1 MTDTNL
7 KKQNI
12 EYSDIKR
19 LNSFTEKSYSDI
31 SENNENSDLNN
42 PQRAIKLVFPNKS
55 ITIKFTIDLKEEE
68 KLEKKKELK
77 KILE

>member
-1 MTDTNL
+1 MINTTL

-12 EYSDIKR
+12 EYSDIK
-19 LNSFTEKSYSDI
+19 LFNSYCEENYSAI
-31 SENNENSDLNN
+31 SENNENPDLNN
-42 PQRAIKLVFPNKS
+42 PPRAIKLVFPNKA
-55 ITIKFTIDLKEEE
+55 ITVKFTIDLKEEE